1 MQKVSIRFTDFAC
14 VVSIG
19 PRLLATLGREAKAAA
34 RSAKAAVVTDA
45 NVSAHYLEPAMESL
59 RQAGLRTVSIVV
71 PPGETSK
78 TLAQA
83 AALYD
88 RLLEAEMDRGSV
100 VVALGGGVVSDLAG
114 FVAATYMRGIP
125 WVAVPTTL
133 LSQVDASVGGK
144 TAVDHP
150 LCKNLIGAFHQPSA
164 VLADIETL
172 RTLPDEELRTGLAEV
187 VKHAM
192 IRDANL
198 FAALEAQADRLLARD
213 SKVLE
218 DIVTR
223 NVEIKAE
230 VVMADE
236 RESGLRRILNYGHT
250 VGHALESL
258 SLKTM
263 PTGSLPA
270 AVGQAAGLPAAA
282 ALSHGRAV
290 ALGMMAEAQI
300 AQRRGLVGQAIVE
313 RQKNLLQRFGLP
325 VHLEVAPDV
334 KACLDLVRHDKKAE
348 AGRLRFVLPESI
360 GSVRIVD
367 DVTDEEIRE
376 ALLALASG

>member
-45 NVSAHYLEPAMESL
+45 NVSAHYLEPALESL
-59 RQAGLRTVSIVV
+59 RQAGLRTASIIV

-164 VLADIETL
+164 VLADVETL

-192 IRDANL
+192 IRDADL

-213 SKVLE
+213 PKVLE
-218 DIVTR
+218 DVVMR
-223 NVEIKAE
+223 NVEIKAA

-258 SLKTM
+258 SLKTD
-263 PTGSLPA
+263 G
-270 AVGQAAGLPAAA
+270 AA
-282 ALSHGRAV
+282 ALAHGRAV

-325 VHLEVAPDV
+325 VRVKAPDV

-360 GSVRIVD
+360 GSVRVVD
-367 DVTDEEIRE
+367 DVTDAEIRE
-376 ALLALASG
+376 ALLSLASG

>member
-1 MQKVSIRFTDFAC
+1 
-14 VVSIG
+14 
-19 PRLLATLGREAKAAA
+19 
-34 RSAKAAVVTDA
+34 
-45 NVSAHYLEPAMESL
+45 MESL
-59 RQAGLRTVSIVV
+59 RQAGLQTVSIVM

-83 AALYD
+83 GAIYD
-88 RLLEAEMDRGSV
+88 RLLDARMDRGSV
-100 VVALGGGVVSDLAG
+100 VIALGGGVISDLAG

-125 WVAVPTTL
+125 WVAAPTTL

-164 VLADIETL
+164 VLADVETL

-192 IRDANL
+192 IRDADL
-198 FAALEAQADRLLARD
+198 FAALEAKADRLLARD
-213 SKVLE
+213 PKVLE

-250 VGHALESL
+250 LGHALESL
-258 SLKTM
+258 SLEI
-263 PTGSLPA
+263 
-270 AVGQAAGLPAAA
+270 AGRGGAA
-282 ALSHGRAV
+282 ALTHGRAV
-290 ALGMMAEAQI
+290 ALGMMAESQI
-300 AQRRGLVGQAIVE
+300 AQRRGLVGQAVVE
-313 RQKNLLQRFGLP
+313 RQKKLLQRFALP
-325 VHLEVAPDV
+325 VRLGTAPDV

-360 GSVRIVD
+360 GSVRVVD
-367 DVTDEEIRE
+367 DVTDKEIRE
-376 ALLALASG
+376 ALLALSSG

>member
-1 MQKVSIRFTDFAC
+1 
-14 VVSIG
+14 
-19 PRLLATLGREAKAAA
+19 
-34 RSAKAAVVTDA
+34 
-45 NVSAHYLEPAMESL
+45 MESL

-71 PPGETSK
+71 PPGESSK

-83 AALYD
+83 GTLYD

-100 VVALGGGVVSDLAG
+100 VIALGGGVVSDLAG

-258 SLKTM
+258 SLKT
-263 PTGSLPA
+263 
-270 AVGQAAGLPAAA
+270 AGLSTAA
-282 ALSHGRAV
+282 ALAHGRAV

-325 VHLEVAPDV
+325 VRLKAPDV
-334 KACLDLVRHDKKAE
+334 KACLALVRHDKKAE